1 MGARRNNICL
11 IGYMGCGK
19 TSVGRFVSDRL
30 DMAFKDTDEMIETL
44 EGRSIP
50 QIFKES
56 GEPRFRELEHELLC
70 KLTEGDALRN
80 TVLSTGGGIV
90 MDKGNRPLIKDLGTV
105 FYLRAGAD
113 TLYKRVG
120 KGAGRPL
127 LDTDDMYKKICD
139 MLILRGP
146 VYEECADHIIDTDE
160 LDIAGAAKKILEI
173 WRTIV

>member
-1 MGARRNNICL
+1 MGAKHNNICL

-30 DMAFKDTDEMIETL
+30 DMAFMDTDEMIETL

-50 QIFKES
+50 QIFKEN
-56 GEPRFRELEHELLC
+56 GESHFRELEHDLLC
-70 KLTEGDALRN
+70 KLTAEDDLKD

-146 VYEECADHIIDTDE
+146 VYEECSDHIIDTDE
-160 LDIAGAAKKILEI
+160 LDIEGAAKKILEI
-173 WRTIV
+173 WSMIV